1 MDSEVLHD
9 IAVEGVS
16 PPELDPEV
24 TNESSALPPPPVVIL
39 PALALAA
46 CGGGGTS
53 AGVTAGA
60 PPPPPAPAPPPPAPP
75 PPPPPPPPTSTQSGR
90 FLAQATMGTKDADIQ
105 AVVAQG
111 YDGWLAAQF
120 AKPRAST
127 FWDWLIAKGYNAPVN
142 IFRED
147 GYDAMVWS
155 SLIAGEDQ
163 LRQRVGTALMSMLV
177 VGIDAIPNNWKQ
189 FGMAAYMDILWD
201 NAFGNYR
208 TILDKISNNAVM
220 AFYLTFINSRKA
232 NGAGAVPD
240 ENYAREL
247 MQLFSIGLYQL
258 NLDGTLKLS
267 NGKPIETYTL
277 ADVGGLARVLTGWKD
292 DKSKLV
298 GANVNG
304 YDNLR
309 DPMVQNAADHELG
322 VKTFLGTT
330 IPAGT
335 DGVTSLKLAL
345 DAIFAHANVA
355 PFVSKQLI
363 QHLVTSNPTPAYVQ
377 RVATIFENNGSGV
390 RGDLRAVVRAILLDT
405 EARSDAAAAS
415 SASFGKLREPLLR
428 FTGWAR
434 AFGATSPSEA
444 WLIGDTSTT
453 MNKLGQSVG
462 RSPSVFNFFRPGYTP
477 PNSAIG
483 TANMVAPEFQ
493 ITNEIS
499 VIGYINF
506 MILSMRD
513 GWGDFKANYT
523 DYLAKAADSQ
533 ALLDLINLRVAANQV
548 SAATIA
554 QIKTAVDSIATATP
568 ADLQNRVNTA
578 TTLIM
583 VSPEYLVLK

>member
-1 MDSEVLHD
+1 
-9 IAVEGVS
+9 
-16 PPELDPEV
+16 
-24 TNESSALPPPPVVIL
+24 
-39 PALALAA
+39 
-46 CGGGGTS
+46 
-53 AGVTAGA
+53 
-60 PPPPPAPAPPPPAPP
+60 
-75 PPPPPPPPTSTQSGR
+75 
-90 FLAQATMGTKDADIQ
+90 MGTTDADVQ
-105 AVVAQG
+105 AVIAQG
-111 YDGWLAAQF
+111 YDGWLGAQF

-127 FWDWLIAKGYNAPVN
+127 FWDWLIAKGYNDPVN

-147 GYDAMVWS
+147 GYDPMIWS
-155 SLIAGEDQ
+155 SMIAGEDQ
-163 LRQRVGTALMSMLV
+163 LRQRVGVALMSMLV

-189 FGMAAYMDILWD
+189 FGMASYMDILWD

-208 TILDKISNNAVM
+208 TILDKISNSAVM
-220 AFYLTFINSRKA
+220 AYYLTFINNRKA
-232 NGAGAVPD
+232 NANGAVPD

-247 MQLFSIGLYQL
+247 MQLFTIGLYQL
-258 NLDGTLKLS
+258 NLDGTQKLS

-277 ADVGGLARVLTGWKD
+277 DDVGGLARVFTGWKD
-292 DKSKLV
+292 DKSALV

-304 YDNLR
+304 FDNLKA
-309 DPMVQNAADHELG
+309 PMIQNASDHELG

-335 DGVTSLKLAL
+335 DGAASLKIAL
-345 DAIFAHANVA
+345 DAIFAHPNVA

-390 RGDLRAVVRAILLDT
+390 RGDLRAVVRAIFLDT
-405 EARSDAAAAS
+405 EARNDAAAAS
-415 SASFGKLREPLLR
+415 STSFGKLREPLLR

-434 AFGATSPSEA
+434 AFGATSPTDK
-444 WLIGDTSTT
+444 WPIGDTSTT
-453 MNKLGQSVG
+453 VNKLGQSVG
-462 RSPSVFNFFRPGYTP
+462 RSPSVFNFFRPGYAP
-477 PNSAIG
+477 PNSAIA
-483 TANMVAPEFQ
+483 TQNMVAPEFQ

-506 MILSMRD
+506 MIVTMRD
-513 GWGDFKANYT
+513 GWGDFKANYA

-554 QIKTAVDSIATATP
+554 QIKTAVDSIASATP
-568 ADLQNRVNTA
+568 TDLQNRVNTA

-583 VSPEYLVLK
+583 VSPEYLILK